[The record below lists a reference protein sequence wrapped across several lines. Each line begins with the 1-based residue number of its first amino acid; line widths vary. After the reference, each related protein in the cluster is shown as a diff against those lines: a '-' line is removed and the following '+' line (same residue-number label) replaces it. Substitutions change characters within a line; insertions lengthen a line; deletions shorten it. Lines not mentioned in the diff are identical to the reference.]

1 MFDEIHIFYAC
12 EDSLL
17 VKDTSDKA
25 HSKALEH
32 FAGKGHAA
40 ILRFWGWLKVPIA
53 NMLNLLPACED
64 WHCHKWILQLL
75 YGGLTN
81 KKG

>member
-1 MFDEIHIFYAC
+1 MHFPSKKNESYVRLWCRLILISNWKNCFGKCPDIIFQPAMFDEIHIFYAC

-40 ILRFWGWLKVPIA
+40 ILRF
-53 NMLNLLPACED
+53 
-64 WHCHKWILQLL
+64 
-75 YGGLTN
+75 
-81 KKG
+81 